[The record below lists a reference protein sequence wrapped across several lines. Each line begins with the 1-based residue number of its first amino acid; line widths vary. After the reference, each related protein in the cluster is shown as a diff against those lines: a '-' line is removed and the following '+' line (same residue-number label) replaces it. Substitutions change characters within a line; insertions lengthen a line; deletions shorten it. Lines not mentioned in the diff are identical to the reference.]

1 MYDANRMESRFFMDI
16 KIRSRL
22 SFRLQRIETFVESHP
37 PDSGHENHSLQEI
50 FRVTPDLNN
59 LTRRLARLF
68 PVLAVLVAIAIGN
81 ATPAQARYASI
92 VVDFE
97 TGRVLS
103 EQGADERRHPASLT
117 KMMTLFL
124 IFEALDAGKITLN
137 TRWNVSE
144 YAAGQA
150 PTKLNLQAGD
160 RVAVRDIILGMV
172 TRSANDAA
180 MVAAEG
186 LGGSEARFADMMNRR
201 ARDIGMTRT
210 NFENPHGLPNDAQIT
225 TVRDMATLG
234 REIIK
239 RYPHHYTFF
248 STQQFTFEGRK
259 YANHNRLMN
268 WYQGADGIKTG
279 YIRAS
284 GFNLVASA
292 VRDGRRIV
300 AAVIGGPNPS
310 ERDQYTGKLLDA
322 GFGRGDLPPATTRV
336 AQAPAAEKA
345 RNAAPARAQATS
357 AAPSNTPARRANP
370 PQRAQQTS
378 AVEHADKPEE
388 WGVQVGAF
396 AKIDAAR
403 RAASAAQKIA
413 PTYLGDATVDIS
425 EAGKRYRARLLGI
438 TQAQAREACRA
449 LDKRDMDCMTLGP
462 AQSRPSTR
470 LADANSRRK

>member
-1 MYDANRMESRFFMDI
+1 MTLA
-16 KIRSRL
+16 L
-22 SFRLQRIETFVESHP
+22 HA
-37 PDSGHENHSLQEI
+37 
-50 FRVTPDLNN
+50 
-59 LTRRLARLF
+59 LTRRIARLF
-68 PVLAVLVAIAIGN
+68 PALAVLAAIVVG
-81 ATPAQARYASI
+81 ATAPAQARYASI

-97 TGRVLS
+97 SGKVLS

-180 MVAAEG
+180 MVAAEN
-186 LGGSEARFADMMNRR
+186 LSGSEAKFADLMNKR
-201 ARDIGMTRT
+201 ARDIGMTRS
-210 NFENPHGLPNDAQIT
+210 NFENPHGLPNDGQIT

-239 RYPHHYTFF
+239 RYPHHYAFF

-268 WYQGADGIKTG
+268 WYPGADGIKTG
-279 YIRAS
+279 FIRAS

-322 GFGRGDLPPATTRV
+322 GFGRADSLPATRV
-336 AQAPAAEKA
+336 AQASSGARKA
-345 RNAAPARAQATS
+345 SAGTRKAAPARAQASVSSATSS
-357 AAPSNTPARRANP
+357 AAPARRANP
-370 PQRAQQTS
+370 PQPAQQTT
-378 AVEHADKPEE
+378 AVEHADPQGD

-396 AKIDAAR
+396 SKIDAAR
-403 RAASAAQKIA
+403 RAATAAQKIA
-413 PTYLGDATVDIS
+413 PTYLSDATVDIS

-438 TQAQAREACRA
+438 TQTQARDACRA

-462 AQSRPSTR
+462 SQSRPSTR

>member
-1 MYDANRMESRFFMDI
+1 MTLA
-16 KIRSRL
+16 
-22 SFRLQRIETFVESHP
+22 
-37 PDSGHENHSLQEI
+37 
-50 FRVTPDLNN
+50 LNT
-59 LTRRLARLF
+59 LTHRLARLF
-68 PVLAVLVAIAIGN
+68 PVLAVLTAIVIGS
-81 ATPAQARYASI
+81 AAPAQARYASI
-92 VVDFE
+92 VIDFE
-97 TGRVLS
+97 SGRVLS

-186 LGGSEARFADMMNRR
+186 LGGSEAKFADMMNKR
-201 ARDIGMTRT
+201 ARDIGMTRS
-210 NFENPHGLPNDAQIT
+210 NFENPHGLPNDGQIT

-239 RYPHHYTFF
+239 RYPHHYAFF

-336 AQAPAAEKA
+336 AQAPASEKT
-345 RNAAPARAQATS
+345 RKAAPARAQASISS
-357 AAPSNTPARRANP
+357 AAPSAAPARRANP

-396 AKIDAAR
+396 ARMDAAR

-413 PTYLGDATVDIS
+413 PTYLSDATVDIS
-425 EAGKRYRARLLGI
+425 EAGKRYRARLLGL

-449 LDKRDMDCMTLGP
+449 LDERDMDCMTLGP

-470 LADANSRRK
+470 LADANARRK

>member
-1 MYDANRMESRFFMDI
+1 MTLALI
-16 KIRSRL
+16 A
-22 SFRLQRIETFVESHP
+22 
-37 PDSGHENHSLQEI
+37 
-50 FRVTPDLNN
+50 
-59 LTRRLARLF
+59 LTRRFAHLF
-68 PVLAVLVAIAIGN
+68 PVLAVLTAITVGA
-81 ATPAQARYASI
+81 AAPAQARYASI

-124 IFEALDAGKITLN
+124 VFEALDAGRITLN

-160 RVAVRDIILGMV
+160 RVAVRDVILGMV

-186 LGGSEARFADMMNRR
+186 LAGSEAKFADLMNKR
-201 ARDIGMTRT
+201 AREIGMTRT

-259 YANHNRLMN
+259 FANHNRLMN

-322 GFGRGDLPPATTRV
+322 GFGRGDLPVATARA
-336 AQAPAAEKA
+336 AQAPAAERP
-345 RNAAPARAQATS
+345 RNAAPARAQASS

-378 AVEHADKPEE
+378 AVEHAGKPED
-388 WGVQVGAF
+388 WGIQVGAF
-396 AKIDAAR
+396 AKADAAR
-403 RAASAAQKIA
+403 RAAIAAQRIA
-413 PTYLGDATVDIS
+413 PTYLGDATIDIS
-425 EAGKRYRARLLGI
+425 ETGKRYRARLLGI

-462 AQSRPSTR
+462 SQNRASTR
-470 LADANSRRK
+470 VADADPRRK

>member
-1 MYDANRMESRFFMDI
+1 
-16 KIRSRL
+16 
-22 SFRLQRIETFVESHP
+22 
-37 PDSGHENHSLQEI
+37 
-50 FRVTPDLNN
+50 VTPALNI
-59 LTRRLARLF
+59 LTHRFARLF
-68 PVLAVLVAIAIGN
+68 PILAVLAAIVIGGT
-81 ATPAQARYASI
+81 APAQARYASI
-92 VVDFE
+92 VIDFE
-97 TGRVLS
+97 SGRVLS

-186 LGGSEARFADMMNRR
+186 LGGSEAKFADLMNKR
-201 ARDIGMTRT
+201 ARDIGMTRS

-239 RYPHHYTFF
+239 RYPHHYAFF

-322 GFGRGDLPPATTRV
+322 GFGRGDLPVATTRV
-336 AQAPAAEKA
+336 AKASAPEKA
-345 RNAAPARAQATS
+345 RKAAPARAQASS
-357 AAPSNTPARRANP
+357 ATPSNAPARRANP

-378 AVEHADKPEE
+378 AVEHADKPED

-396 AKIDAAR
+396 SKIDAAR
-403 RAASAAQKIA
+403 RAANAAQKIA
-413 PTYLGDATVDIS
+413 PTYLSDATVDIS

>member
-1 MYDANRMESRFFMDI
+1 MTPALNILTHRF
-16 KIRSRL
+16 
-22 SFRLQRIETFVESHP
+22 
-37 PDSGHENHSLQEI
+37 
-50 FRVTPDLNN
+50 
-59 LTRRLARLF
+59 ARLF
-68 PVLAVLVAIAIGN
+68 PILAVLAAIVIGGT
-81 ATPAQARYASI
+81 APAQARYASI
-92 VVDFE
+92 VIDFE
-97 TGRVLS
+97 SGRVLS

-186 LGGSEARFADMMNRR
+186 LGGSEAKFADLMNKR
-201 ARDIGMTRT
+201 AREIGMTRS

-239 RYPHHYTFF
+239 RYPHHYAFF

-322 GFGRGDLPPATTRV
+322 GFGRGDLPVATTRV
-336 AQAPAAEKA
+336 AKAPPA
-345 RNAAPARAQATS
+345 RNAAPARAQASS
-357 AAPSNTPARRANP
+357 ATPSNAPARRANP

-396 AKIDAAR
+396 SRIDAAR
-403 RAASAAQKIA
+403 RAANAAQKIA
-413 PTYLGDATVDIS
+413 PTYLSDATVDIS

>member
-1 MYDANRMESRFFMDI
+1 MYDANGMESRFFMDI

-22 SFRLQRIETFVESHP
+22 SFRVQRIETFVESHP
-37 PDSGHENHSLQEI
+37 PDSGHENHSLQEF
-50 FRVTPDLNN
+50 FRVTPALNN
-59 LTRRLARLF
+59 LTRRFARLF
-68 PVLAVLVAIAIGN
+68 PVLAVLAAIVMGHA
-81 ATPAQARYASI
+81 APAHARYASI
-92 VVDFE
+92 VIDFE
-97 TGRVLS
+97 SGRVLS

-180 MVAAEG
+180 MVAAES
-186 LGGSEARFADMMNRR
+186 LGGSEARFADMMNKR

-234 REIIK
+234 REIIR
-239 RYPHHYTFF
+239 RYPHHYAFF

-322 GFGRGDLPPATTRV
+322 GFGRGDLPAATTRV
-336 AQAPAAEKA
+336 AQAPAAA

-357 AAPSNTPARRANP
+357 ATPSNAPARRANP

-396 AKIDAAR
+396 SRIDAAR
-403 RAASAAQKIA
+403 RAANAAQKIA
-413 PTYLGDATVDIS
+413 PTYLSDATVDIS

-470 LADANSRRK
+470 LADANARRK

>member
-1 MYDANRMESRFFMDI
+1 MTPALIPSASR
-16 KIRSRL
+16 
-22 SFRLQRIETFVESHP
+22 
-37 PDSGHENHSLQEI
+37 
-50 FRVTPDLNN
+50 

-68 PVLAVLVAIAIGN
+68 PVLAVLAAIVLGN
-81 ATPAQARYASI
+81 AAPAQARYASI
-92 VVDFE
+92 VIDFE
-97 TGRVLS
+97 SGRVLS

-124 IFEALDAGKITLN
+124 IFEAIDAGKITLN

-144 YAAGQA
+144 YAAAQA

-180 MVAAEG
+180 MVAAEN
-186 LGGSEARFADMMNRR
+186 LAGSEAKFADLMNKR
-201 ARDIGMTRT
+201 ARDIGMTRS
-210 NFENPHGLPNDAQIT
+210 NFENPHGLPNDGQIT

-259 YANHNRLMN
+259 YPNHNRLMN

-322 GFGRGDLPPATTRV
+322 GFGRGDWPVATTRV
-336 AQAPAAEKA
+336 AQAPAPEKA
-345 RNAAPARAQATS
+345 RKAAPARAQASISS
-357 AAPSNTPARRANP
+357 AAPSNTPAKRANP

-396 AKIDAAR
+396 AKLDAAR
-403 RAASAAQKIA
+403 RAATAAQRIA
-413 PTYLGDATVDIS
+413 PTYLSDATVDIS

>member
-1 MYDANRMESRFFMDI
+1 MTPALNI
-16 KIRSRL
+16 LTHRL
-22 SFRLQRIETFVESHP
+22 V
-37 PDSGHENHSLQEI
+37 
-50 FRVTPDLNN
+50 
-59 LTRRLARLF
+59 RLF
-68 PVLAVLVAIAIGN
+68 PVLAVLTAIVIGG
-81 ATPAQARYASI
+81 AAPAQARYASI

-97 TGRVLS
+97 SGRVLS

-186 LGGSEARFADMMNRR
+186 LAGSEAKFADLMNKR
-201 ARDIGMTRT
+201 ARDIGMTRS

-239 RYPHHYTFF
+239 RYPHHYAFF

-322 GFGRGDLPPATTRV
+322 GFGRGDLPVATTRV
-336 AQAPAAEKA
+336 AKAPPA

-357 AAPSNTPARRANP
+357 ATPSNAPARRANP